1 MTAEEK
7 KDLEKYLWDKFKINV
22 HFTEFST
29 KKYDPIKNSFPK
41 KLAEA
46 NAMLKK
52 MRFPEGFLTKKKVL
66 AFSAWLYKKQ
76 TINLYKK

>member
-29 KKYDPIKNSFPK
+29 KKYDPN
-41 KLAEA
+41 
-46 NAMLKK
+46 
-52 MRFPEGFLTKKKVL
+52 
-66 AFSAWLYKKQ
+66 
-76 TINLYKK
+76 

>member
-52 MRFPEGFLTKKKVL
+52 MRFPEGFFDQKESVG
-66 AFSAWLYKKQ
+66 
-76 TINLYKK
+76 I